1 MSLSSRDVSLLS
13 THLIAYIKAAV
24 MIKQSY
30 RLKKGEKAVL
40 ESIYHFDWNVF
51 QFVEQH
57 LWNPVFDVISKIITL
72 SGESGIIWILF
83 ALAFLIA
90 GLVKKNE
97 TYKKVAVA
105 VVVSLLFMEVANN
118 LIIKE
123 LIARVRPFNFDWT
136 QYSWGG
142 QFNYPEI
149 VSRPSSWSFPSG
161 HSSSS
166 FAAAFAIFW
175 YDKKKGIPS
184 LIYAAL
190 LAFSRVYVH
199 VHYCTD
205 ILAGAV
211 VGILYALAGVLI
223 AKLVYDLVERL
234 IFSKIEAKLD
244 KKKE

>member
-1 MSLSSRDVSLLS
+1 MCVN
-13 THLIAYIKAAV
+13 AAV
-24 MIKQSY
+24 K
-30 RLKKGEKAVL
+30 LKERRKTVL

-51 QFVEQH
+51 QFVETH

-72 SGESGIIWILF
+72 SGESGIVWILF

-90 GLVKKNE
+90 GLIKKND

-118 LIIKE
+118 LVIKE
-123 LIARVRPFNFDWT
+123 LIARVRPFNFDWS

-142 QFNYPEI
+142 EFNFPEI
-149 VSRPSSWSFPSG
+149 VSRPKSWSFPSG

-184 LIYAAL
+184 LVYAAL

-211 VGILYALAGVLI
+211 VGIIYALIGILI
-223 AKLVYDLVERL
+223 TKYVYSLVEKY
-234 IFSKIEAKLD
+234 IFSKVESKLD
-244 KKKE
+244 KKKAE

>member
-1 MSLSSRDVSLLS
+1 M
-13 THLIAYIKAAV
+13 
-24 MIKQSY
+24 
-30 RLKKGEKAVL
+30 L

-51 QFVEQH
+51 KFVEEH
-57 LWNPVFDVISKIITL
+57 LWNPVFDVISKVITL
-72 SGESGIIWILF
+72 SGENGIIWVLF

-90 GLVKKNE
+90 GFVKKNDK
-97 TYKKVAVA
+97 YKKVAVA

-118 LIIKE
+118 LVIKE
-123 LIARVRPFNFDWT
+123 LIARVRPFNFDWK
-136 QYSWGG
+136 QYAWGG
-142 QFNYPEI
+142 DFNFPEI
-149 VSRPSSWSFPSG
+149 VSRPKSWSFPSG

-175 YDKKKGIPS
+175 YDKKKGVPA

-205 ILAGAV
+205 IIAGAI
-211 VGILYALAGVLI
+211 VGIIYALIGILI
-223 AKLVYDLVERL
+223 TKYIYDFIEKKV
-234 IFSKIEAKLD
+234 FSKVENKLD